1 MSEHIFEQIH
11 VKPVI
16 DGMDTLKNEQDSFK
30 QKFIEIN
37 LGIEKCIDSIRENA
51 NDTRALDFKNT
62 YAGSFEKVSF
72 DQFKKDMEDLNYE
85 NIDLEYIYENLKLPS
100 RATIGSAGY
109 DFYLPMHELVIP
121 SNCTVT
127 IPTGIKVHMDIP
139 WYLKLCPKSGLS
151 FEYPLVLVDTIGI
164 IDSDYYNTKNEGH
177 IYAKI
182 KNESNKKCFLNFN
195 DKYIQGIFCRYGLK
209 MDDAADPKSFRNGG
223 FGSTSNT

>member
-1 MSEHIFEQIH
+1 MLEYIEPTHLKSSISALDSLKSEQDVLKQNIEKNNYDIESVSAQ
-11 VKPVI
+11 
-16 DGMDTLKNEQDSFK
+16 LKNT
-30 QKFIEIN
+30 
-37 LGIEKCIDSIRENA
+37 IDDVSK
-51 NDTRALDFKNT
+51 LDCGNT

-85 NIDLEYIYENLKLPS
+85 NIDLKYIYENLKLPR
-100 RATIGSAGY
+100 RATTGSAGY
-109 DFYLPMHELVIP
+109 DFYLPIHELVIP

-127 IPTGIKVHMDIP
+127 IPTGIKVYMDIP

-195 DKYIQGIFCRYGLK
+195 DKYMQGIFCRYGLK
-209 MDDAADPKSFRNGG
+209 NDDADDPKSVRNGG

>member
-1 MSEHIFEQIH
+1 MLGYVLKENNSEAI
-11 VKPVI
+11 V
-16 DGMDTLKNEQDSFK
+16 DGMGILKSEQNRFREK
-30 QKFIEIN
+30 IIETDLN
-37 LGIEKCIDSIRENA
+37 IEKCIDSIRKNA